1 MKERLYTER
10 LVMRKWVEA
19 DAKNLYEYAKIL
31 MWGLLQVGRHM
42 KI

>member
-19 DAKNLYEYAKIL
+19 DAKNLYEYAKNPD
-31 MWGLLQVGRHM
+31 VGP
-42 KI
+42 IAG